1 MFRPMSLMVFA
12 LLFLTAACV
21 PEKFG
26 QERIDQLCGSR
37 CVTAVTSAETPFQPD
52 TNASSLKNHCGI
64 ITGNQT
70 LPAGLTVNVATVMP
84 EGFYGDAALI
94 GFVDENGVA
103 HVGWVDEDNLQDWSP
118 YEMYGLVD
126 HCSTP

>member
-1 MFRPMSLMVFA
+1 MFRPISLLMVVT
-12 LLFLTAACV
+12 LLFLVAACV

-37 CVTAVTSAETPFQPD
+37 CVTAITSVETTFQPD
-52 TNASSLKNHCGI
+52 SHASSTKKHCGAI
-64 ITGNQT
+64 LGNET
-70 LPAGLTVNVATVMP
+70 IPAGLTVNVASVMP

-103 HVGWVDEDNLQDWSP
+103 HVGWIDEDDLQDWSP
-118 YEMYGLVD
+118 EELFGIIDL
-126 HCSTP
+126 C

>member
-1 MFRPMSLMVFA
+1 MYRLIAVIS
-12 LLFLTAACV
+12 LLFLMAACV

-26 QERIDQLCGSR
+26 QERIDQLCGSS
-37 CVTAVTSAETPFQPD
+37 CVTAVTATQTTFQPD
-52 TNASSLKNHCGI
+52 PHASSLKNHCGSI
-64 ITGNQT
+64 LGNET
-70 LPAGLTVNVATVMP
+70 IPAGLTVSVAAVMP

-94 GFVDENGVA
+94 GFVDEAGVA
-103 HVGWVDEDNLQDWSP
+103 HVGWVDEDDLGNWSP

>member
-1 MFRPMSLMVFA
+1 MYRLIAVIA
-12 LLFLTAACV
+12 LLLLTAACV

-26 QERIDQLCGSR
+26 QERIDQLCGSG
-37 CVTAVTSAETPFQPD
+37 CVTAVTATQTTFQPD
-52 TNASSLKNHCGI
+52 SHASSLKNHCGMI
-64 ITGNQT
+64 LGSETI
-70 LPAGLTVNVATVMP
+70 PAGLTVSVATVMP

-94 GFVDENGVA
+94 GFVDEAGTA
-103 HVGWVDEDNLQDWSP
+103 HIGWVDEDYLTNWSP